1 MTWKN
6 IHKKFGFKIEHAGKE
21 RTIVSQRMTRTGLEF
36 SGYFNR
42 KQIKASILWG
52 KEEFDYLKSFEKH
65 DRNIKLENIFKLYP
79 PVIILSRTFLPNKT
93 LLNLAKKYDVTI
105 MSTEMSSSDL
115 NTQINLFLAE
125 NLSKVEVIHGN
136 LLQIYGKGV
145 LLIAESGMGKS
156 ETTVELLKHG
166 HLFVA
171 DDAVDCRKVFGKLIG
186 WPSAISKG
194 FMEVRG
200 LGIINVARLFGIEK
214 IVQSTNIDLVI
225 ELVEYNPNV
234 HVYERLGSKLNYKEI
249 NNVQLPYY
257 LVPVSVGKKLSDLI
271 EVIVSNFKLIESG
284 YNSFDEFIKNSHEV
298 LNDK

>member
-6 IHKKFGFKIEHAGKE
+6 IHKKFGFKIEYAGKE

-52 KEEFDYLKSFEKH
+52 KEEFDYLKSFQKH

-79 PVIILSRTFLPNKT
+79 PVIILSRTFTPTKT

-200 LGIINVARLFGIEK
+200 LGIINVSRLFGIEK

-249 NNVQLPYY
+249 NGVQLPYY